1 MVPSLPTPSASTEPP
16 LNPPLPFHPPENVI
30 EYGRAPPM
38 TQTLPE
44 VRFWMIT
51 LLKAPDVFTSAE
63 NETTM
68 CICEWETLRMNE
80 PDSAGPLSHSLSS
93 LVCFPVSDPVTVL
106 PVLVSAVLNR
116 TSGILAKM
124 LGAALHAAPVH
135 PQTGD
140 ACKSR

>member
-1 MVPSLPTPSASTEPP
+1 
-16 LNPPLPFHPPENVI
+16 
-30 EYGRAPPM
+30 M

-51 LLKAPDVFTSAE
+51 LLQQMFLHQQRMKRPCVFD
-63 NETTM
+63 
-68 CICEWETLRMNE
+68 CEWETLRVNE

-106 PVLVSAVLNR
+106 PGLVSAVLNC
-116 TSGILAKM
+116 TSGILAKT
-124 LGAALHAAPVH
+124 LHAAPVH

-140 ACKSR
+140 ACESR